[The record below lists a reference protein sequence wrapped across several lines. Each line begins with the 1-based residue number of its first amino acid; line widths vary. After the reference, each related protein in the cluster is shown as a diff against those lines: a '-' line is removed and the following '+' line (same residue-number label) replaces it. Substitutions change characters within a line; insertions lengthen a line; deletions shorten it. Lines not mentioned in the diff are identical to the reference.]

1 MGVQVLFLGN
11 AANSS
16 SSLQS
21 FLWVWYF
28 SVNKSICN
36 INEGHLVRLPFIFFR
51 CVCLFIKTLLAA
63 CHCLR
68 HVISSLSRDSV
79 QVEPSMAS
87 ILEASQVT
95 ARMESLRRSTHHLL
109 PPVSRCQPTMP
120 VVHNLEV
127 PCLYFP
133 SVHMFR
139 CGYVLLACKM
149 LSFSV
154 SRCISIPGH
163 AVPAPSAAGLC
174 GPQSFHLSAWC
185 VWVHVTTL

>member
-1 MGVQVLFLGN
+1 M
-11 AANSS
+11 
-16 SSLQS
+16 
-21 FLWVWYF
+21 
-28 SVNKSICN
+28 
-36 INEGHLVRLPFIFFR
+36 LV
-51 CVCLFIKTLLAA
+51 FIKTLLAA
-63 CHCLR
+63 CHHLR

-87 ILEASQVT
+87 ILEASRVT

-139 CGYVLLACKM
+139 CGYVLLACKIVIIFCFQVHQHSRPCSTCPISSRAM
-149 LSFSV
+149 RCTVISPLSLV
-154 SRCISIPGH
+154 
-163 AVPAPSAAGLC
+163 
-174 GPQSFHLSAWC
+174 C
-185 VWVHVTTL
+185 VYEFVTTL